1 MKKLISFRTFKKYC
15 AFTTGNRGSGNKCLE
30 IFWQEW
36 NNKCCQKNC
45 PAWKRLKEPKPI
57 VIGHFL
63 SKEEMKL

>member
-15 AFTTGNRGSGNKCLE
+15 AFTTGANNKCLE
-30 IFWQEW
+30 IFWQQW
-36 NNKCCQKNC
+36 DNKCCQKNC
-45 PAWKRLKEPKPI
+45 PVWKRLKEPKPI